1 MLYEVITIGVF
12 IGLNLDIR
20 HITFSAGNFA
30 LAMYGSHFELSN
42 SQIVW
47 GIIGLI
53 LIGFINFIVSFGL
66 SLALAFKSRNIP
78 LQELKLIGKAVWSYF
93 RKKPL
98 RFFFPA
104 KKSDAD
110 TK

>member
-1 MLYEVITIGVF
+1 MGSV
-12 IGLNLDIR
+12 GL
-20 HITFSAGNFA
+20 
-30 LAMYGSHFELSN
+30 
-42 SQIVW
+42 V
-47 GIIGLI
+47 

-78 LQELKLIGKAVWSYF
+78 FQELRSISRAVWRYF

-104 KKSDAD
+104 KINDAEA
-110 TK
+110 K